1 MMSWRATFAI
11 GGMTCSVCVNTITE
25 ALLATDGVTSA
36 TVSLAA
42 ETAAIEFKGTREDA
56 QRITTAI
63 EDIGYDASIG
73 DVVALS
79 HPKNHV
85 DTGDNSR
92 ANYADDIV
100 VVTRV
105 MWLDVRTT
113 DRSMSPSQLNDQL
126 AVLPLSLPEI
136 SILSQRATNTGV
148 ILEMLYTPAPP
159 EVSIRSIVAR
169 IEAKFTGAT
178 VTVYHPPTLEE
189 HAKRLN
195 RRRRQRLLLRILL
208 TATIAIPTFVIG
220 IVLMSLVNEHD
231 ETRMLLMR
239 PWLLGISR
247 AQIALWIMATPVYFF
262 AADAFHRPAVKEIYT
277 MWKPGSRVPI
287 HQRFYRFGSMNLLMC
302 LGTSI
307 AYFAS
312 LYQLVY
318 TMAKTQRP
326 PKDYNLYFDSV
337 VFLSLFLLIGRYLE
351 AYTKSKTSD
360 AIDALRKLRPTTAL
374 LLEKGSRGYVGV
386 QEVSADLLEVGDLI
400 RVPQGASPPCD
411 GIITEGATEFDESS
425 LTGESRP
432 IAKREGDEVFPATTN
447 KGAPVT
453 VAVTKI
459 VGETT
464 LDKIVDVVREGQSK
478 RAPVERVADFI
489 TAYFVPVIILG
500 AVITWTLWFGLGTTG
515 LLPADFNPKGDEW
528 GNFALSFAIALF
540 VVACPCG
547 LALAAPT
554 AIFVGL
560 GLAAKNGIL
569 VRGGGAA
576 FENARKADA
585 VVFDKTGTL
594 TMGGEPTVTDST
606 FPPGE
611 DQTAIPR
618 HILLAA
624 IQAAEEHSSH
634 TLAKALVA
642 FCSAQVEKPLLLQE
656 VLEVSGKGLQASFQD
671 SAIDNTIDIVI
682 GNEDFMTEC
691 RATIFP
697 QTFNTL
703 RDWQREAKSVAL
715 VATRTRGTSDA
726 QYSLRAA
733 FAISDEIRPEA
744 AAVVR
749 ALHTQGRQVYMLTGD
764 NLITARAV
772 AARVGINADT
782 HVIAGVKPADK
793 AHHIT
798 QLRNLSVSAKSEKRC
813 VAMIGDGI
821 NDAPALAAA
830 DIAIAIGSG
839 TDVAIAAA
847 DFVLVGGN
855 LSGVVTLLALS
866 KTIFRRIGFNF
877 GWAAVYNVTMVP
889 VAAGCL
895 YWVVSNGEH
904 VRLDPVWASLAM
916 ALSSISVITSSL
928 LLKAPWWLGGFR
940 APCVA

>member
-1 MMSWRATFAI
+1 MSWRATFAI
-11 GGMTCSVCVNTITE
+11 GGMTCSACVNTITE
-25 ALLATDGVTSA
+25 VLLATDGVTSA
-36 TVSLAA
+36 TVNLAA
-42 ETAAIEFKGTREDA
+42 ETAAVEFKGTPDDA
-56 QRITTAI
+56 QRITTVI
-63 EDIGYDASIG
+63 EDMGYDASIG
-73 DVVALS
+73 DVVALPHPVHHTHTVDHGSS
-79 HPKNHV
+79 HRS
-85 DTGDNSR
+85 DET
-92 ANYADDIV
+92 AIT
-100 VVTRV
+100 TRV
-105 MWLDVRTT
+105 MCLDVKITN
-113 DRSMSPSQLNDQL
+113 RSMTLHQLNDQL
-126 AVLPLSLPEI
+126 AALPLSLPAVR
-136 SILSQRATNTGV
+136 ILSQRTTNTGV
-148 ILEMLYTPAPP
+148 ILEILYTPAPP
-159 EVSIRSIVAR
+159 EVSIRSIVAK
-169 IEAKFTGAT
+169 IKSIFTVVT

-189 HAKRLN
+189 RAKRLN

-220 IVLMSLVNEHD
+220 IVFMSLVNEHN

-262 AADAFHRPAVKEIYT
+262 AADAFHRPAVREIYT
-277 MWKPGSRVPI
+277 MWKPGSRVPY

-318 TMAKTQRP
+318 TMVKTQRP

-374 LLEKGSRGYVGV
+374 LLEQGMRGYVGV

-411 GIITEGATEFDESS
+411 GIVTEGATEFDESS

-432 IAKREGDEVFPATTN
+432 TTKREGDEVFPATTN

-459 VGETT
+459 MGETT

-500 AVITWTLWFGLGTTG
+500 AIITWTLWFVLGVTG
-515 LLPADFNPKGDEW
+515 NLPDGFNPKGDEW

-594 TMGGEPTVTDST
+594 TMGGEPTVTDSI
-606 FPPGE
+606 FPTGDE
-611 DQTAIPR
+611 QTAIPR
-618 HILLAA
+618 QLLMAA
-624 IQAAEEHSSH
+624 IQAAEENSSH
-634 TLAKALVA
+634 TLAKALVT
-642 FCSAQVEKPLLLQE
+642 FCSAQVEEPLAIE
-656 VLEVSGKGLQASFQD
+656 DVLEVSGKGLQGSFQD
-671 SAIDNTIDIVI
+671 STTDDIYDVVI
-682 GNEDFMTEC
+682 GNEDFMLEC
-691 RATIFP
+691 GVTISS
-697 QTFNTL
+697 QTFNAL
-703 RDWQREAKSVAL
+703 RDWQHEAKSVAL
-715 VATRTRGTSDA
+715 VATSKRGTSEV
-726 QYSLRAA
+726 QYLLRAA

-749 ALHTQGRQVYMLTGD
+749 ALRAQGRDVYMLTGD
-764 NLITARAV
+764 NRITARAV

-782 HVIAGVKPADK
+782 NVIAGVTPADK

-798 QLRNLSVSAKSEKRC
+798 QLRDQFVSPKGRRRC

-866 KTIFRRIGFNF
+866 RTIFRRIGFNF

-916 ALSSISVITSSL
+916 ALSSLSVITSSL
-928 LLKAPWWLGGFR
+928 LLKAPWWLGGFK
-940 APCVA
+940 APHVG